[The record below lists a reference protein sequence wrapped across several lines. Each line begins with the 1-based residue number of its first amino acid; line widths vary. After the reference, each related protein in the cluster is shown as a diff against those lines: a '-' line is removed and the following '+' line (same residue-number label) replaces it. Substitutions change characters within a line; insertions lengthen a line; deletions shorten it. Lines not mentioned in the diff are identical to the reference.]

1 MYSSRLVVLTSRVRY
16 ACVTGDPV
24 RRGVAPLLD
33 IAIHWRLGSG
43 ERLHWA
49 CEAFLAAVLALP
61 RAPTRW
67 FFWLVLFL
75 TPAGGKQ
82 R

>member
-1 MYSSRLVVLTSRVRY
+1 VGWPLYCDSL
-16 ACVTGDPV
+16 ATG
-24 RRGVAPLLD
+24 
-33 IAIHWRLGSG
+33 GSG